1 MSYFAL
7 GCPAPGGTPAPHR
20 CGVTSQAGGRGGALQ
35 AGLAATRTPSVTGS
49 AGAGAST
56 GDCLQG
62 VCGRCVCVCVCVCSF
77 HRCASPHG
85 IAAAWPA
92 AGSHASANAQV
103 ESYASTHARRPLL
116 LISSHAAAPA
126 PGRGGSRQ
134 ASALKRRTHRRAQS
148 TAGIA
153 GAVWQPGAA
162 SANAKV
168 GSPTLYTGT
177 RGPLLGPR
185 WLLRRV
191 MQTRAT
197 ATRATATRATATARG
212 VALHHTAVRLGSRHV
227 EYPRTQCLAVHN
239 CIASLVEQP

>member
-134 ASALKRRTHRRAQS
+134 ASALKRRTHRQAPRPPRSCVVGTPLGAQVS
-148 TAGIA
+148 I
-153 GAVWQPGAA
+153 QAA
-162 SANAKV
+162 SEQHSHLVFTVCMA
-168 GSPTLYTGT
+168 SP
-177 RGPLLGPR
+177 
-185 WLLRRV
+185 V
-191 MQTRAT
+191 QS
-197 ATRATATRATATARG
+197 
-212 VALHHTAVRLGSRHV
+212 GSR
-227 EYPRTQCLAVHN
+227 EPPAQTQRLDHPL
-239 CIASLVEQP
+239 CIQEPAALCWDHDGYCAG